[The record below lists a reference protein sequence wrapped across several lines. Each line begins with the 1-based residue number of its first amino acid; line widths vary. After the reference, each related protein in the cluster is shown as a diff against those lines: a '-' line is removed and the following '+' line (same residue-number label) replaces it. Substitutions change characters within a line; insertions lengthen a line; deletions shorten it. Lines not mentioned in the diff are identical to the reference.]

1 MQTAST
7 SIQVIPP
14 QKPSIGIVG
23 GGQLAWMLARAAADL
38 GVDLH
43 VQTPNPDDPAASLA
57 ASVEVAPLNDVQA
70 TRRLA
75 SRCQAISFENEW
87 VALDALEALR
97 AEGIRFLPDLD
108 ALRPLVSKRGQREL
122 LNRLSL
128 PCPSWSPLEAVFPP
142 PPSVEA
148 QIDQG
153 AEPLF
158 WGQPAAARQP
168 GSFPLPAVE
177 GLPPEPRLPEDFR
190 FPVIAKA
197 VSGGYDGKG
206 TTPLRDQQALDELV
220 ARVDPAAWI
229 IEELVPFEREL
240 AMVACRD
247 QHGAVACYPLVETHQ
262 HHQVC
267 DWVLFPAAVD
277 HAVHAFARN
286 TAVSVLTALDYVGVL
301 SIEFFYG
308 PAGLQVNEFAPR
320 THNAGHLTIEACR
333 CSQFEQ
339 QVRIV
344 AGLPMGDTDAVLPGA
359 LMVNLLGH
367 ETSGHDY
374 AAERRALEALPGV
387 HLHWYGKP
395 EATPGRKLGH
405 LTIPLQAAASQELAA
420 ERDHRLAEVR
430 ALWPLPPD
438 PLE

>member
-1 MQTAST
+1 
-7 SIQVIPP
+7 
-14 QKPSIGIVG
+14 
-23 GGQLAWMLARAAADL
+23 MLAHAAADL

-43 VQTPNPDDPAASLA
+43 VQTPNSDDPAARLA
-57 ASVEVAPLNDVQA
+57 ASVVVAPLNDVAA

-75 SRCQAISFENEW
+75 SRCQVISFENEW
-87 VALDALEALR
+87 IPLDALEPLR

-108 ALRPLVSKRGQREL
+108 ALWPLVSKRGQREL

-128 PCPSWSPLEAVFPP
+128 PCPRWCLLEAVFPP
-142 PPSVEA
+142 PPGV
-148 QIDQG
+148 DPLL
-153 AEPLF
+153 EPDDELPY
-158 WGQPAAARQP
+158 WGQPR
-168 GSFPLPAVE
+168 AVE
-177 GLPPEPRLPEDFR
+177 PPESAFPPPYDDGQPPAPQLPEGFR

-197 VSGGYDGKG
+197 VSERYDGKG
-206 TTPLRDQQALDELV
+206 TMPLRDQAALEELV
-220 ARVDPAAWI
+220 AGVDPAGWI
-229 IEELVPFEREL
+229 LEEQVAFECEL

-247 QHGAVACYPLVETHQ
+247 RHGSVACYPLVQTHQ

-267 DWVLFPAAVD
+267 DWVMFPAPVD

-301 SIEFFYG
+301 SVEFFYG
-308 PAGLQVNEFAPR
+308 SAGLQVNELAPR
-320 THNAGHLTIEACR
+320 THNSGHLTIEACR

-339 QVRIV
+339 QLRIV
-344 AGLPMGDTDAVLPGA
+344 AGLPMGSTEAVLPGA

-367 ETSGHDY
+367 ETSRSDY
-374 AAERRALEALPGV
+374 AEQRRALESLPGA

-405 LTIPLQAAASQELAA
+405 LTIPLQGSSPRELAA
-420 ERDHRLAEVR
+420 ERDHLLAEVR